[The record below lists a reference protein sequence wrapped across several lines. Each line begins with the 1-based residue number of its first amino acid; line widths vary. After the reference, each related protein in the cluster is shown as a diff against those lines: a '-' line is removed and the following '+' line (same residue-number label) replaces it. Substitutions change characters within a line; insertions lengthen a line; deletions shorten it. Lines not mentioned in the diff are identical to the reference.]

1 MSTENPST
9 PPARSTGL
17 LRELELVSRH
27 RRAVL
32 VVVLVITVGAVV
44 YSLIAKK
51 VYESHASLLPAAEQ
65 GGGLFGGISA
75 LLGDLPL
82 QGANFPG
89 VTTSTDLL
97 AAMLHSRRLQIPLIE
112 EFDLQGRY
120 KAETVEHA
128 ILSLDDKIS
137 TGVSDEGILNVRVRD
152 EDPEFAR
159 DLLARMIET
168 LDAYNIE
175 VSTERARLQRE
186 FVEGRLA
193 AAEIDLRTAEEAFRD
208 YQTEH
213 AVVIPPEDMSALS
226 SSGQLLARKLLL
238 EVQLEALRKYIDTSS
253 TPYQQRVTELEAL
266 ETRLRELPGMGVEV
280 MRLYR
285 DARVR
290 MELYTFL
297 QTQLLDAQIE
307 EHRALPTLR
316 VLDEPRAPSIR
327 AWPQRKL
334 IVIVAFLMATA
345 LGLLVAHALDFVAR
359 EKDAIR
365 RALHDPGA

>member
-9 PPARSTGL
+9 SSSPTGL
-17 LRELELVSRH
+17 LRELALVSRY
-27 RRAVL
+27 RRPVL
-32 VVVLVITVGAVV
+32 TVMILITVAAVV
-44 YSLIAKK
+44 YSLVTRKI
-51 VYESHASLLPAAEQ
+51 YEAHASLLPAAEQ
-65 GGGLFGGISA
+65 SSGLFGGISA
-75 LLGDLPL
+75 LLGELPL

-97 AAMLHSRRLQIPLIE
+97 GAMLHSRRLQIPLIE
-112 EFDLQGRY
+112 EFGLLERY
-120 KAETVEHA
+120 EAETIEHA
-128 ILSLDDKIS
+128 ILTFDDRIS
-137 TGVSDEGILNVRVRD
+137 TGVSDEGILNVRFRD
-152 EDPEFAR
+152 QDPEFA
-159 DLLARMIET
+159 ARVVTRLIET

-193 AAEIDLRTAEEAFRD
+193 QAERELVEAEEAFRD
-208 YQTEH
+208 YQTTH

-238 EVQLEALRKYIDTSS
+238 EVQLEALQQYIDTSS
-253 TPYQQRVTELEAL
+253 TPYRQRVTELEAL

-285 DARVR
+285 DARVK

-297 QTQLLDAQIE
+297 QTQLLDARIE
-307 EHRALPTLR
+307 EHRSLPTLR
-316 VLDEPRAPSIR
+316 VLDEPLPPEIR

-334 IVIVAFLMATA
+334 IVIVAFLLAVA
-345 LGLLVAHALDFVAR
+345 LGLLVAHALDYLHR
-359 EKDAIR
+359 EKDSIR
-365 RALHDPGA
+365 RALTSSGT